1 MLAQWALDRDSRKHG
16 LRIAEIAGCPLDPY
30 EDLLHC
36 LHTIDADTGALADV
50 LTDKYL
56 TGFQLGNFT
65 DMIPG
70 LMDVNRVSLKH
81 VPFD

>member
-1 MLAQWALDRDSRKHG
+1 MKTFNESDILHQTLMVAGVRD
-16 LRIAEIAGCPLDPY
+16 
-30 EDLLHC
+30 
-36 LHTIDADTGALADV
+36 DTGALADV

>member
-1 MLAQWALDRDSRKHG
+1 MVAGVRD
-16 LRIAEIAGCPLDPY
+16 
-30 EDLLHC
+30 
-36 LHTIDADTGALADV
+36 DTGALADV